1 MLFRGHVQR
10 TVPFQAICLRQLWHF
25 SKQFP
30 KGLRNKRGTV
40 GRGDCPDSFEGST
53 RVLPARRGS
62 RQVSP
67 AHQTCAIVPID
78 PNHANRSYL
87 VELRNIAINFRWLS
101 YATSARLDKAAI
113 LVASRRVWRQKSGKA
128 TYFPDDD
135 DEEDW
140 DLEYNLLA
148 PNQVAIADDTI
159 ALQQF
164 SEVIFC
170 APQEDILEGEYG
182 RTSTWHSM
190 STVETTGFYQSL
202 GCKRLS
208 ELIREEYLTTQE
220 IYGHRAAQDVRSLI
234 LERLP
239 LFLHGH
245 THATIRVS
253 FTWLND
259 ERNFIVRTF
268 DKVTVKRS
276 LDFVGARSSKSIET
290 SAIAKREGEGPIQ
303 LWLAGNAQVD
313 MYEVA
318 TSLCRLLF
326 DTYKANDAL
335 LFMTMLSMDFRALRR
350 RGYNG
355 N

>member
-1 MLFRGHVQR
+1 VRPSH
-10 TVPFQAICLRQLWHF
+10 AIALRESNDAVH
-25 SKQFP
+25 
-30 KGLRNKRGTV
+30 
-40 GRGDCPDSFEGST
+40 
-53 RVLPARRGS
+53 
-62 RQVSP
+62 
-67 AHQTCAIVPID
+67 
-78 PNHANRSYL
+78 SYL
-87 VELRNIAINFRWLS
+87 VELRNIAINFRSLN
-101 YATSARLDKAAI
+101 YTTTTRLRKAPI
-113 LVASRRVWRQKSGKA
+113 LVGSRRVRRRKPETAADPVDG
-128 TYFPDDD
+128 

-140 DLEYNLLA
+140 ELEYDLLA

-164 SEVIFC
+164 GEDIFC

-182 RTSTWHSM
+182 NTCPWYSTSA
-190 STVETTGFYQSL
+190 VKTTGFYQSL

-208 ELIREEYLTTQE
+208 DLVREEYRTTQE
-220 IYGHRAAQDVRSLI
+220 IYGHKIAHEVRSLI

-239 LFLHGH
+239 LFLHEH
-245 THATIRVS
+245 THAATRVP

-268 DKVTVKRS
+268 GKVTVTRG
-276 LDFVGARSSKSIET
+276 LNFAGAKSSKSIET
-290 SAIAKREGEGPIQ
+290 SAIARREGRGAIQ

-326 DTYKANDAL
+326 DTYKVNDAL
-335 LFMTMLSMDFRALRR
+335 LFMTILSTDLRALRR

-355 N
+355 DRKIPPFFRPLLTGFW